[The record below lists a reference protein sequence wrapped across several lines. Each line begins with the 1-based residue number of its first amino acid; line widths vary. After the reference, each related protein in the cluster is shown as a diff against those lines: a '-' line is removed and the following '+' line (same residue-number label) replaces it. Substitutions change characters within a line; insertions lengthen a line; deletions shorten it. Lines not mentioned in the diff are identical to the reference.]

1 MPQTT
6 TVLPTSTEFSTT
18 LCLPSQQSRSS
29 TRMAAHSPHRRPLYA
44 STEEVRRLAVSVWIV
59 WRVVRT
65 LYIQKTMTCH
75 TTPPGGTVPEPSTT
89 ARLNFRVR
97 PKTER
102 RLRAAADALGL
113 TLTDFVI
120 AAAELRADD
129 VLATRTVVPADFYD
143 ALLRALDQPWPSGG
157 RLSDAAQLANKIV
170 RQA

>member
-1 MPQTT
+1 
-6 TVLPTSTEFSTT
+6 
-18 LCLPSQQSRSS
+18 
-29 TRMAAHSPHRRPLYA
+29 
-44 STEEVRRLAVSVWIV
+44 
-59 WRVVRT
+59 
-65 LYIQKTMTCH
+65 
-75 TTPPGGTVPEPSTT
+75 VPEPSTT

-97 PKTER
+97 PETEQ

-129 VLATRTVVPADFYD
+129 VLATRTVVPEDFYD

-157 RLSDAAQLANKIV
+157 RLRDAAQLANKIV